1 MLHKCTTVLHIY
13 IICKLKDILIKKMTP
28 GLLMVLEERK
38 ERIRLRNLSFM
49 NPRGNYVKTMSF

>member
-1 MLHKCTTVLHIY
+1 MHDSPTYLYNIQIEGHSN
-13 IICKLKDILIKKMTP
+13 KKKKTP

-49 NPRGNYVKTMSF
+49 NPRGNYVKTMAF

>member
-1 MLHKCTTVLHIY
+1 
-13 IICKLKDILIKKMTP
+13 MTP

-49 NPRGNYVKTMSF
+49 NPRGNYVKTMAF